1 MTAIYVKNGTP
12 VEGASK
18 CASCSHAHILQGF
31 RESEEV
37 VYCTYATDLIPVPF
51 KVRECSNYWDKHR
64 PSWKQMQELAID
76 ILPTSSAKTAGFN
89 FDTVEEV
96 EDEAETVNA

>member
-1 MTAIYVKNGTP
+1 M
-12 VEGASK
+12 
-18 CASCSHAHILQGF
+18 
-31 RESEEV
+31 
-37 VYCTYATDLIPVPF
+37 YCTVSSELLLVPF

-76 ILPTSSAKTAGFN
+76 ILPISSAKTAGFS
-89 FDTVEEV
+89 FDSAEEV